1 MSIEN
6 AARAR
11 RFRETLWFKR
21 GDVAPPPP
29 TATDLEGVPADA
41 VDPLEALP
49 LEERYRDDGSVTAD
63 DSKLY
68 SLRTGMSQRL
78 PVVAPPADAR
88 GVSERELIGEMR
100 AARGWL
106 VLSIGVV
113 VTILTGA
120 ALIVAT

>member
-21 GDVAPPPP
+21 GDLPPPAP
-29 TATDLEGVPADA
+29 TADAEAAPAD
-41 VDPLEALP
+41 PIETLP
-49 LEERYRDDGSVTAD
+49 LEDRYRDDGSVTSD

-78 PVVAPPADAR
+78 PAVAPPADAR
-88 GVSERELIGEMR
+88 GISERELIGEMR
-100 AARGWL
+100 GSRTWL
-106 VLSIGVV
+106 LFSI
-113 VTILTGA
+113 
-120 ALIVAT
+120 